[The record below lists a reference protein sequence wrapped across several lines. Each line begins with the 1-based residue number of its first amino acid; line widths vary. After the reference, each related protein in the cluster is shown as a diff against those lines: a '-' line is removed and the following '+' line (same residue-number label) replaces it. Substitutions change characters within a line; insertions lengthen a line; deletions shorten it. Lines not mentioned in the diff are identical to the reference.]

1 MSDLSRVEDLAQRVA
16 DGLADEAEFAE
27 LEGLMEEDR
36 ESRILYLKTQQ
47 IHQDLERKS
56 ARGTLGTDREPA
68 EHDEPIGLPL
78 AASSLRFRRIVWIVT
93 AAAAVLAL
101 FFGVWF
107 AGSNEIGELVEV
119 SKTQWQGRPPSEK
132 LNRGQRLQLGLGSV
146 ELRLVSGVRVVLQ
159 GETDVVLRSA
169 MEIELNNGQLFAD
182 VPDNAHGFRVTTSG
196 MDVIDLGTQ
205 FGVRIG
211 ATGADV
217 HVFEGEVEVESE
229 DKSQAKRT
237 LTTAQA
243 AHFNPRGQL
252 KNWVAPDY
260 EGFGAPVLTPGV
272 ISTTEAVHWF
282 ADPPSSFGFTEADSV
297 ALVLERRNV
306 LLEQPLDVT
315 FDRHKRGTNSA
326 YDTHVKVLEAGTR
339 VDSYLMHFN
348 PSVRLEKGPGGGV
361 QFDRPIIGVI
371 ARGDQLRSSDAI
383 LGLPELAYPDET
395 RRGLEGDSEALDVI
409 RMEGDQMGV
418 AFSGQ
423 ETGLDQV
430 RILIE
435 SRSPTL
441 LQPQDK

>member
-119 SKTQWQGRPPSEK
+119 SKAQWQGRPPSEK
-132 LNRGQRLQLGLGSV
+132 LNRGRRLQLGLGSV

-252 KNWVAPDY
+252 KNWVALDY

-348 PSVRLEKGPGGGV
+348 PSVRLGKGPGGGV